1 MGPALQITWFNP
13 SFFAQVK
20 LWLERDK
27 EIKPII
33 TSLTEICLDQI

>member
-1 MGPALQITWFNP
+1 
-13 SFFAQVK
+13 VK
-20 LWLERDK
+20 LWLKRDK